1 MPSKSVST
9 GTIQSVERA
18 LNILKL
24 FKDNE
29 ELGITQIASLLNL
42 PKGTVHGLVKTLEK
56 NGFVEQNEGNLKY
69 HCGMESFKL
78 GMISAMRMDLRRLAS
93 QRAQKLT
100 DELEET
106 VHLAVLMNGM
116 CVIID
121 RFSPSKPFLLIPQVG
136 SAVPAHC
143 TATGKVLLSQMN
155 DTQLKAVVERCKL
168 DSYTKHTVTNL
179 EELRQQLEE
188 VRLKGYAISDQ
199 EALLGLTCIAAPVK
213 DYTGSVTASL
223 SVAGSSES
231 FMEKGRKETVI
242 AAVVEAAK
250 DISSCLGYEF

>member
-1 MPSKSVST
+1 MSTRSISKGS
-9 GTIQSVERA
+9 IQSVERA

-56 NGFVEQNEGNLKY
+56 NGFVGQNEENQKY
-69 HCGMESFKL
+69 HCGVESFKL
-78 GMISAMRMDLRRLAS
+78 GMNSAMRMDMRRLAS

-100 DELEET
+100 DKLEET

-116 CVIID
+116 CVIIE

-143 TATGKVLLSQMN
+143 TATGKVLLSQLN
-155 DTQLKAVVERCKL
+155 DDQLKAVVERCGL
-168 DSYTKHTVTNL
+168 ESYTKHTVTDL
-179 EELRQQLEE
+179 DKLILQLDE
-188 VRLKGYAISDQ
+188 VRRRGYALSEQ
-199 EALLGLTCIAAPVK
+199 EALLGLTCIAAPIK

-231 FMEKGRKETVI
+231 FMEEGRTDEII
-242 AAVVEAAK
+242 AAVIEAAR
-250 DISSCLGYEF
+250 DISSCLGYEG

>member
-1 MPSKSVST
+1 
-9 GTIQSVERA
+9 
-18 LNILKL
+18 
-24 FKDNE
+24 
-29 ELGITQIASLLNL
+29 
-42 PKGTVHGLVKTLEK
+42 
-56 NGFVEQNEGNLKY
+56 
-69 HCGMESFKL
+69 
-78 GMISAMRMDLRRLAS
+78 MISAMRMDLRRLAS
-93 QRAQKLT
+93 RRAQKLT

-106 VHLAVLMNGM
+106 VHLAILMNGM

-168 DSYTKHTVTNL
+168 DSYTKHTVSNL
-179 EELRQQLEE
+179 EQLRQQLEE

-199 EALLGLTCIAAPVK
+199 EALLGLTCIAAPIM

-231 FMEKGRKETVI
+231 FMEEGRTDNVI
-242 AAVVEAAK
+242 DAVVEAAK
-250 DISSCLGYEF
+250 EISSCLGYEV